1 MEAMTMATLNA
12 IAFRR
17 QAKGPMLEIA
27 SVAINR
33 EAGVVPDTRGKPGRR
48 QVSLLSLQSWQDA
61 CTELGANLPWTVRRA
76 NLLIDGLRFSAADV
90 GRVLRIGVVELQI
103 MLETDPCQR
112 MDAQHQGLTAALTPH
127 WRGGVCCRV
136 LSDGIIRTGDAVFF
150 KD

>member
-1 MEAMTMATLNA
+1 MATLNA

-27 SVAINR
+27 SVAISR

-48 QVSLLSLQSWQDA
+48 QITLLSLQSWQEA
-61 CTELGANLPWTVRRA
+61 CADLGAELPWTVRRA

-90 GRVLRIGVVELQI
+90 GRVLRVGDVELQI
-103 MLETDPCQR
+103 MLETDPCPR
-112 MDAQHQGLTAALTPH
+112 MDAQHGGLTAALIPH

-136 LSDGIIRTGDAVFF
+136 LRDGTVRTGDAVVFIR
-150 KD
+150 

>member
-1 MEAMTMATLNA
+1 MEAPTMATLNA

-27 SVAINR
+27 SVAIGS

-48 QVSLLSLQSWQDA
+48 QVTLLSLQSWQETCA
-61 CTELGANLPWTVRRA
+61 ELGAELPWTVRRA
-76 NLLIDGLRFSAADV
+76 NLLIDGLCFSAADV
-90 GRVLRIGVVELQI
+90 GRVLLIGDVELQI
-103 MLETDPCQR
+103 MLETDPCPR
-112 MDAQHQGLTAALTPH
+112 MDAHHEGLTAALTPH

-136 LSDGIIRTGDAVFF
+136 LSDGTIRTGDVVVF

>member
-1 MEAMTMATLNA
+1 MEALTMATLNA

-27 SVAINR
+27 SVAISR

-48 QVSLLSLQSWQDA
+48 QVTLLSLQSWQETCA
-61 CTELGANLPWTVRRA
+61 ELGAELPWTVRRA
-76 NLLIDGLRFSAADV
+76 NLLIDGLCFSAADV
-90 GRVLRIGVVELQI
+90 GRVLLIGDVELQI
-103 MLETDPCQR
+103 MLETDPCTR
-112 MDAQHQGLTAALTPH
+112 MDAQHEGLTAALTPH

-136 LSDGIIRTGDAVFF
+136 LSDGTIRTGDVVVF

>member
-1 MEAMTMATLNA
+1 MATLSA

-27 SVAINR
+27 SVAISR

-48 QVSLLSLQSWQDA
+48 QVTLLSLQSWQDA
-61 CTELGANLPWTVRRA
+61 CADLGTDLPWTMRRA
-76 NLLIDGLRFSAADV
+76 NLLIDGLRFTAADV
-90 GRVLRIGVVELQI
+90 GRVLRIGDVELQI
-103 MLETDPCQR
+103 LLETDPCPR
-112 MDAQHQGLTAALTPH
+112 MDAQHDGLTNALTPH

-136 LSDGIIRTGDAVFF
+136 LRDGTVRTGDAAVF